1 MLTPLQARA
10 LIHSAAQY
18 ILAMSV
24 ELERRKLINNQQDIS
39 TLPEGTRKR
48 ALELSAYFTI
58 PEMEPSHVNL
68 ALFSAMNFAQ
78 KNRQFSSA
86 LTFANNIIENGTN
99 MKFKEN
105 VSSLVMPSNWLQ
117 SLTRF
122 SRQARKIKTMCEK
135 NPNDAIEIDFDQFAE
150 FGVCAA
156 SHTPIYPNETSV
168 ACPFDGVKYHSKYKD
183 SVCTVCEVCQI
194 GAPASGLRLTI

>member
-1 MLTPLQARA
+1 
-10 LIHSAAQY
+10 
-18 ILAMSV
+18 MSV
-24 ELERRKLINNQQDIS
+24 ELERRKLTGGQQDIS
-39 TLPEGTRKR
+39 SLAEGARKR

-58 PEMEPSHVNL
+58 PELDPSHVTL

-78 KNRQFSSA
+78 KNKQFSSA
-86 LTFANNIIENGTN
+86 LTFANNIIEKGTN
-99 MKFKEN
+99 TKFKES
-105 VSSLVMPSNWLQ
+105 VSSLVILLELVTKP
-117 SLTRF
+117 LTL
-122 SRQARKIKTMCEK
+122 STRQARKIKTVCEK

-150 FGVCAA
+150 FEVCAA

-168 ACPFDGVKYHSKYKD
+168 ACPYDGVKYHSKYKG

>member
-1 MLTPLQARA
+1 MQARA
-10 LIHSAAQY
+10 LINTAAQY
-18 ILAMSV
+18 VLAMSV
-24 ELERRKLINNQQDIS
+24 ELERRKLASSQQDIS
-39 TLPEGTRKR
+39 SLPEATRKR

-58 PEMEPSHVNL
+58 PEMDPSHVTL

-78 KNRQFSSA
+78 KNKQFSSA
-86 LTFANNIIENGTN
+86 LTFANNIIEKGTN
-99 MKFKEN
+99 MKFKES
-105 VSSLVMPSNWLQ
+105 VGSLLVLSSWLL
-117 SLTRF
+117 SLTLLA
-122 SRQARKIKTMCEK
+122 RQARKIKSVCEK

-150 FGVCAA
+150 FDVCAA

-168 ACPFDGVKYHSKYKD
+168 TCPYDGIKYHSKYKG

>member
-1 MLTPLQARA
+1 
-10 LIHSAAQY
+10 
-18 ILAMSV
+18 MSV
-24 ELERRKLINNQQDIS
+24 ELERRKLTSGQQDIS
-39 TLPEGTRKR
+39 SLPEDTRKR

-58 PEMEPSHVNL
+58 PEMDSSHVTL

-78 KNRQFSSA
+78 KNKQFSSA
-86 LTFANNIIENGTN
+86 LTFANNIIEKGTN
-99 MKFKEN
+99 MKFKES
-105 VSSLVMPSNWLQ
+105 VSPLLMLSSWLR
-117 SLTRF
+117 SLTLF
-122 SRQARKIKTMCEK
+122 VWQARKIKTVCEK

-150 FGVCAA
+150 FDVCAA

-168 ACPFDGVKYHSKYKD
+168 ACPFDGVKYHSKYKG